1 MSIDGSQAMSLE
13 GGLAGREEA
22 EFFKTPELVERMLL
36 STKQL
41 AKSSDLT
48 RKVLRKASTW
58 EKMIKRIF
66 PEDQSPANSRLEDGN
81 LASERIK
88 ARLLAEILTII
99 LNDSEP
105 WREELPKDVKVPP
118 VFHLGF
124 LPLLHTIC
132 ESFPSKQSP
141 LHRNANPSYS
151 DHINVRCSCVCGM
164 THRVSPFGFILLEEV
179 EATLNQKDMAMDLVV
194 DEVRIQDSTLEGPLL
209 TALASMVGRQCWP
222 VKELD
227 VQDFG
232 CANKESA
239 DAVAALMEKSQAMPS
254 NESWIFIYED
264 IGTEGWSAVRRAAE
278 TLARRFGKE
287 VKLDS
292 DRKAM
297 GGGRK
302 EDLKAIWNNAS
313 EWGVQTGGKESY
325 GLTSDIS
332 YSKSVYGKKRGWE
345 GVKGQLLKP
354 LVSRWIHFNFEFIEL
369 RQQDCVHFTAG
380 HWLTVKGSGWQ
391 P

>member
-1 MSIDGSQAMSLE
+1 
-13 GGLAGREEA
+13 
-22 EFFKTPELVERMLL
+22 
-36 STKQL
+36 
-41 AKSSDLT
+41 
-48 RKVLRKASTW
+48 
-58 EKMIKRIF
+58 
-66 PEDQSPANSRLEDGN
+66 
-81 LASERIK
+81 
-88 ARLLAEILTII
+88 
-99 LNDSEP
+99 
-105 WREELPKDVKVPP
+105 
-118 VFHLGF
+118 
-124 LPLLHTIC
+124 
-132 ESFPSKQSP
+132 
-141 LHRNANPSYS
+141 
-151 DHINVRCSCVCGM
+151 
-164 THRVSPFGFILLEEV
+164 
-179 EATLNQKDMAMDLVV
+179 MDLVV
-194 DEVRIQDSTLEGPLL
+194 EVVRIQDSTLEGPLL
-209 TALASMVGRQCWP
+209 TALASMVGRQCRP

-332 YSKSVYGKKRGWE
+332 YSKSVYGKKCGWE

-354 LVSRWIHFNFEFIEL
+354 LGSRWIHFNFEFSEL
-369 RQQDCVHFTAG
+369 RQQDCVQLYILLQG
-380 HWLTVKGSGWQ
+380 IG
-391 P
+391 